1 MNKAQ
6 LATLLTVGSAVA
18 FIGWAVVYLAS
29 FPGHPDKDDQLAT
42 RSQFRSWLR
51 ALRLIVL
58 QRSMKSRMIFDRV
71 RRGSRHGDAGR
82 TGDQDRR
89 VPLTAFELPPW
100 LVEPAVRSCRLFN
113 TAIDFIFYD
122 VPTLRAALAEKDAP
136 MQAQGEKPPSRIIDF
151 DALSDPEGSLLLID
165 ATTAPYVH
173 KYQSVK
179 KFLES
184 PYQETRDVDIAT
196 ITGVG
201 SSALGS
207 AALAWDIS
215 VALEKPVLAIVPG
228 YGVADVVLQALG
240 GWFAFGLYDFLSSKT
255 LIQTGLAKA
264 APETARIGR
273 ELAASTPQE
282 PTARGGAPIFRYGSG
297 SSDVLHA
304 LLKLRVT
311 PFRLLVGHSK
321 GALQINNAIQ
331 SLPAER
337 TRELRVVTLGC
348 PIGENVEG
356 VDYHQYL
363 GLFDALG
370 QLNSWGHWPEY
381 WPPTWHSTNPVL
393 PPAMAAGRMTSGVSA
408 GLGLSS
414 VRWGNRPASLWIA
427 EDFGCCASG

>member
-1 MNKAQ
+1 MARQ
-6 LATLLTVGSAVA
+6 
-18 FIGWAVVYLAS
+18 
-29 FPGHPDKDDQLAT
+29 
-42 RSQFRSWLR
+42 
-51 ALRLIVL
+51 
-58 QRSMKSRMIFDRV
+58 
-71 RRGSRHGDAGR
+71 GDAP
-82 TGDQDRR
+82 TKIAEL
-89 VPLTAFELPPW
+89 PLLAFELPKW

-113 TAIDFIFYD
+113 TALDFIFYD
-122 VPTLRAALAEKDAP
+122 VPTLRTALAEKDAP
-136 MQAQGEKPPSRIIDF
+136 MQAQGEKLPSRIIDF

-173 KYQSVK
+173 KYQSVE
-179 KFLES
+179 KFLKS

-228 YGVADVVLQALG
+228 YGVADFVLQGLG
-240 GWFAFGLYDFLSSKT
+240 GWFAFGLHDFLRSKT
-255 LIQTGLAKA
+255 LIQTGLATA

-273 ELAASTPQE
+273 QLAASTPQE
-282 PTARGGAPIFRYGSG
+282 PMARGAPIFRYGSG
-297 SSDVLHA
+297 SSDALHA
-304 LLKLRVT
+304 LLEHRAT

-331 SLPAER
+331 SSLPVER
-337 TRELRVVTLGC
+337 TLGLRVVTLGC
-348 PIGENVEG
+348 PIGENIAG

-370 QLNSWGHWPEY
+370 QLNAWGHRPDH

-393 PPAMAAGRMTSGVSA
+393 PPAMAAGKMTSE
-408 GLGLSS
+408 S
-414 VRWGNRPASLWIA
+414 VH
-427 EDFGCCASG
+427 D

>member
-1 MNKAQ
+1 M
-6 LATLLTVGSAVA
+6 ATQ
-18 FIGWAVVYLAS
+18 
-29 FPGHPDKDDQLAT
+29 DDPAT
-42 RSQFRSWLR
+42 K
-51 ALRLIVL
+51 I
-58 QRSMKSRMIFDRV
+58 
-71 RRGSRHGDAGR
+71 AGL
-82 TGDQDRR
+82 
-89 VPLTAFELPPW
+89 PLTAFELPKW

-113 TAIDFIFYD
+113 TALDFIFYD
-122 VPTLRAALAEKDAP
+122 VPTLRAALAEKDVP
-136 MQAQGEKPPSRIIDF
+136 MQARGEKPPSRIIDF

-228 YGVADVVLQALG
+228 YGVADVVLQGLG

-255 LIQTGLAKA
+255 LIQTGLATA

-282 PTARGGAPIFRYGSG
+282 STARGGAPIFRYGSG

-304 LLKLRVT
+304 LLEHRVT

-337 TRELRVVTLGC
+337 TQGLRVVTLGC
-348 PIGENVEG
+348 PIGENVAG

-370 QLNSWGHWPEY
+370 QLNAWGHWPEY

-393 PPAMAAGRMTSGVSA
+393 PPAMAVGEMASA
-408 GLGLSS
+408 S
-414 VRWGNRPASLWIA
+414 VR
-427 EDFGCCASG
+427 D